1 VGGTYVDGNF
11 GATVK
16 LISSFSAS
24 HGYSTPSA
32 FSASGKYVALAQNG
46 IQVNVVETATGNA
59 AYTGRPGYVTSDTI
73 RWDSYSDDV
82 YYFFRG
88 AQVVRHK
95 LSTNTTT
102 VLVDYSTDGHG
113 FSGISGGGTGD
124 ISKDNWIGFWADTQ
138 HQVCILDLNKV
149 VTYCAGYYATY
160 PNNRVPVNNVD
171 FVHVSRGVDSISGK
185 RYVLLMSNPAIMVFS
200 VDQTAA
206 KLAYEFRGPEV
217 PTDFQVG
224 KTGNKDGI
232 CDAGETCLSGYHSD
246 MMEDSQGR
254 QYLVYVADIET
265 PCQRQITTSLLSAG
279 PKLLI
284 SVAQGGGRTD
294 VNPLHLCGGGPIEL
308 WAENHTSC
316 ARRAPFCAV
325 STNYTLPRDPAD
337 LTTPV
342 NRSTHLSEIMVMREN
357 GVEIRRVAQTRSFQF
372 TNDSYWSFARASIS
386 HDGSAVL
393 WDSNFGYPNRG
404 EAVAMAVTGFPVIP
418 FSTLAPP
425 VDSVRPSVSIT
436 SPAASSTISGTLLIT
451 AAAADNVGVAGVQFK
466 ADGANLGAE
475 VPVAPYFAPWDT
487 TRVSN
492 GIHTV
497 SAVARDAAGNLNTS
511 AISAI
516 VSNLVCNKVGINL
529 FVGCYYGD
537 MNFGNLKLVRTDPQI
552 NFNWGPG
559 SPSTMIAPDMFSVR
573 WQGYYHFTQA
583 AHTFVVVADDGFRL
597 YLDGVLILQHWVD
610 EPATA
615 YVVTTGTLLPGYH
628 LIKLEYYE
636 HYGSAVAQL
645 FWF

>member
-1 VGGTYVDGNF
+1 MGFIKKCGPFVSLAVPALIAAASLPSAGPAAPLFTYVSGPTGCTQPAGYPDAALCTVPNETPLGTFPLPAVGGTYVDGNF
-11 GATVK
+11 GATVR
-16 LISSFSAS
+16 LISSFSTN

-46 IQVNVVETATGNA
+46 IQVNVVETATGNV
-59 AYTGRPGYVTSDTI
+59 AYVGRPGYVTADTI
-73 RWDSYSDDV
+73 RWDSYSDDM

-113 FSGISGGGTGD
+113 FTGISGGGTGD
-124 ISKDNWIGFWADTQ
+124 ISKDNWIGFWAETE

-149 VTYCAGYYATY
+149 VTYCADYYGTY
-160 PNNRVPVNNVD
+160 PNNRVPVKNVD
-171 FVHVSRGVDSISGK
+171 FVHVSKGVDSISGK

-224 KTGNKDGI
+224 SKGNNDGI
-232 CDAGETCLSGYHSD
+232 CDVGETCLSGYHSD
-246 MMEDSQGR
+246 MVEDSQGR
-254 QYLVYVADIET
+254 QYLVYVADIES
-265 PCQRQITTSLLSAG
+265 PCQRQITTSMLSAG

-294 VNPLHLCGGGPIEL
+294 VTPLHLCGGGPIEL

-342 NRSTHLSEIMVMREN
+342 KRTTHLSEIMVMREN
-357 GVEIRRVAQTRSFQF
+357 GAEIRRVAQTRSFQF
-372 TNDSYWSFARASIS
+372 TNDPYWSFAKASIS

-404 EAVAMAVTGFPVIP
+404 EAVAMALTSFPVIP
-418 FSTLAPP
+418 LSTPGNGKKVGRALYDLNGDG
-425 VDSVRPSVSIT
+425 VINVLDVQIGIHEVLGI
-436 SPAASSTISGTLLIT
+436 SPCTNADLIQPGSCTVGDVQQIINVTLGTLT
-451 AAAADNVGVAGVQFK
+451 
-466 ADGANLGAE
+466 
-475 VPVAPYFAPWDT
+475 P
-487 TRVSN
+487 
-492 GIHTV
+492 
-497 SAVARDAAGNLNTS
+497 
-511 AISAI
+511 
-516 VSNLVCNKVGINL
+516 
-529 FVGCYYGD
+529 
-537 MNFGNLKLVRTDPQI
+537 
-552 NFNWGPG
+552 GP
-559 SPSTMIAPDMFSVR
+559 
-573 WQGYYHFTQA
+573 
-583 AHTFVVVADDGFRL
+583 
-597 YLDGVLILQHWVD
+597 
-610 EPATA
+610 
-615 YVVTTGTLLPGYH
+615 
-628 LIKLEYYE
+628 
-636 HYGSAVAQL
+636 
-645 FWF
+645 